1 MKICQ
6 NPLVMS
12 KQSNKKANA
21 QVNVQS
27 NTQFNGQSN
36 MQSGKPRL
44 PKIFVLD
51 TNIILHD
58 SRSIYNFQENDL
70 VIPIAVIE
78 ELDKFKKSTDVL
90 GYNAREFMR
99 KIDILSADKNFF
111 KGEGF
116 SLGKGLGTLRVE
128 INHPFPLELQGSFK
142 DDIQDHRIL
151 AVAIWVKNQNPQR
164 FVALVTKDVN
174 LRMKARA
181 LGMVA
186 QDYLTDRIEEKHIE
200 KNEKRVQVINNLPK
214 NLVERVASGGITVDE
229 VRYKKQPANQLY
241 KFRYEVLPGAAT
253 IGPGTTG
260 TAAQGADAQNGAV
273 QESEGKR
280 KQAYEYLLA
289 RFDAPTNS
297 IVPVKPCTAYGI
309 QPRNS
314 EQVFAMDAL
323 MNPQV
328 QLISLTGTAGTGKT
342 LLALAA
348 ALEQAD
354 NFSQILLARPVI
366 PLKNQEIGYLPGD
379 AKDKIGPYMLPLYDN
394 LAVIKKQFGI
404 SSKENV
410 KIEDM
415 LRREKLLISPLA
427 YIRGRSLSNV
437 FFIID
442 EAQNLTPHEVKT
454 IITRAGEGTK
464 IVFTGDIQQID
475 QPYLDK
481 WSNGLTHINDKL
493 YGEPLFEH
501 VNLTKGERSKLSEL
515 AGKKL

>member
-6 NPLVMS
+6 NTLAMS

-214 NLVERVASGGITVDE
+214 NLVDRVASGGITVDE

-241 KFRYEVLPGAAT
+241 KFRYEV
-253 IGPGTTG
+253 
-260 TAAQGADAQNGAV
+260 QSGADQKDNA
-273 QESEGKR
+273 KR

>member
-1 MKICQ
+1 
-6 NPLVMS
+6 
-12 KQSNKKANA
+12 
-21 QVNVQS
+21 
-27 NTQFNGQSN
+27 

-128 INHPFPLELQGSFK
+128 INHPFPVELQGSFK

-241 KFRYEVLPGAAT
+241 KFRYEVQPGADQKDNA
-253 IGPGTTG
+253 
-260 TAAQGADAQNGAV
+260 
-273 QESEGKR
+273 KR
-280 KQAYEYLLA
+280 RQAYEYLLA

-297 IVPVKPCTAYGI
+297 IVPVKPCIAYGI

-481 WSNGLTHINDKL
+481 WSNGLTHINEKL

>member
-1 MKICQ
+1 
-6 NPLVMS
+6 MS

-21 QVNVQS
+21 QANAQVNAQVNVQS
-27 NTQFNGQSN
+27 NTQYNAQYN

-116 SLGKGLGTLRVE
+116 SLGKGLGPLRVE

-241 KFRYEVLPGAAT
+241 KFRYEVLPGAA
-253 IGPGTTG
+253 
-260 TAAQGADAQNGAV
+260 

-280 KQAYEYLLA
+280 RQAYEYLLA

-481 WSNGLTHINDKL
+481 WSNGLTHINEKL

>member
-1 MKICQ
+1 
-6 NPLVMS
+6 
-12 KQSNKKANA
+12 
-21 QVNVQS
+21 
-27 NTQFNGQSN
+27 

-214 NLVERVASGGITVDE
+214 NTIERVASGGITVDE

-241 KFRYEVLPGAAT
+241 KFRYEVQPGADQKDNA
-253 IGPGTTG
+253 
-260 TAAQGADAQNGAV
+260 
-273 QESEGKR
+273 KR
-280 KQAYEYLLA
+280 RQAYEYLLA

>member
-6 NPLVMS
+6 NTLAMS
-12 KQSNKKANA
+12 KQSNNKANA
-21 QVNVQS
+21 QVNV
-27 NTQFNGQSN
+27 
-36 MQSGKPRL
+36 QSGKPRL

-128 INHPFPLELQGSFK
+128 INHPFPVELQGSFK

-214 NLVERVASGGITVDE
+214 NTIERVASGGITVDE

-241 KFRYEVLPGAAT
+241 KCRYEVLPGAAT

-273 QESEGKR
+273 QKSEGKR

-379 AKDKIGPYMLPLYDN
+379 AKDKIGPYMLPLDDN

>member
-1 MKICQ
+1 
-6 NPLVMS
+6 MS
-12 KQSNKKANA
+12 KQSNNKANA
-21 QVNVQS
+21 QVNV
-27 NTQFNGQSN
+27 
-36 MQSGKPRL
+36 QSGKPRL

-214 NLVERVASGGITVDE
+214 NTIERVASGGITVDE

-253 IGPGTTG
+253 IGPGTIG

-273 QESEGKR
+273 QKSEGKR

>member
-6 NPLVMS
+6 NTLAMS
-12 KQSNKKANA
+12 KQSNKKANAKANA

-27 NTQFNGQSN
+27 NTQYNGQSN

-241 KFRYEVLPGAAT
+241 KFRYEVQPGADQKDNA
-253 IGPGTTG
+253 
-260 TAAQGADAQNGAV
+260 
-273 QESEGKR
+273 KR

>member
-6 NPLVMS
+6 NTLAMS
-12 KQSNKKANA
+12 KQSNNKANA
-21 QVNVQS
+21 QVNV
-27 NTQFNGQSN
+27 
-36 MQSGKPRL
+36 QSGKPRL

-241 KFRYEVLPGAAT
+241 KFRYEVLPGTAT

-260 TAAQGADAQNGAV
+260 TGPQGADAQNGAV
-273 QESEGKR
+273 QKSEGKR
-280 KQAYEYLLA
+280 KRAYEYLLA

>member
-1 MKICQ
+1 
-6 NPLVMS
+6 MS
-12 KQSNKKANA
+12 KQSNNKANA
-21 QVNVQS
+21 QVNV
-27 NTQFNGQSN
+27 
-36 MQSGKPRL
+36 QSGKPRL

-241 KFRYEVLPGAAT
+241 KFRYEVLPGTAT

-260 TAAQGADAQNGAV
+260 TGPQGADAQNGAV
-273 QESEGKR
+273 QKSEGKR

>member
-1 MKICQ
+1 
-6 NPLVMS
+6 MS
-12 KQSNKKANA
+12 KQSNNKANA
-21 QVNVQS
+21 QVNV
-27 NTQFNGQSN
+27 
-36 MQSGKPRL
+36 QSGKPRL

-214 NLVERVASGGITVDE
+214 NTIERVASGGITVDE

-273 QESEGKR
+273 QKSEGKR

-366 PLKNQEIGYLPGD
+366 PLKNQEISYLPGD
-379 AKDKIGPYMLPLYDN
+379 AKDKTGPYMLPLYDN

-481 WSNGLTHINDKL
+481 WSNGLTHINEKL

>member
-1 MKICQ
+1 
-6 NPLVMS
+6 MS
-12 KQSNKKANA
+12 KQSNNKANA
-21 QVNVQS
+21 QVNV
-27 NTQFNGQSN
+27 
-36 MQSGKPRL
+36 QSGKPRL

-200 KNEKRVQVINNLPK
+200 KNEKRVLVINNLPK
-214 NLVERVASGGITVDE
+214 NTIERVASGGITVDE

-273 QESEGKR
+273 QKSEGKR

>member
-1 MKICQ
+1 
-6 NPLVMS
+6 MS

-21 QVNVQS
+21 QVNV
-27 NTQFNGQSN
+27 
-36 MQSGKPRL
+36 QSGKPRL

-214 NLVERVASGGITVDE
+214 NTIERVASGGITVDE

-241 KFRYEVLPGAAT
+241 KFRYEVLPGAA
-253 IGPGTTG
+253 
-260 TAAQGADAQNGAV
+260 

>member
-1 MKICQ
+1 
-6 NPLVMS
+6 MS

-27 NTQFNGQSN
+27 
-36 MQSGKPRL
+36 GKPRQ

-214 NLVERVASGGITVDE
+214 NTIERVASGGITVDE

-273 QESEGKR
+273 QKSEGKR
-280 KQAYEYLLA
+280 RQAYEYLLA

>member
-6 NPLVMS
+6 NTLAMS
-12 KQSNKKANA
+12 KQSNNKANA
-21 QVNVQS
+21 QVNV
-27 NTQFNGQSN
+27 
-36 MQSGKPRL
+36 QSGKPRL

-241 KFRYEVLPGAAT
+241 KFRYEV
-253 IGPGTTG
+253 
-260 TAAQGADAQNGAV
+260 QSGADQKDNA
-273 QESEGKR
+273 KR
-280 KQAYEYLLA
+280 RQAYEYLLA